1 MKIIGITGGIGCGKS
16 TVCDYL
22 KSKYDAEIILADNVG
37 HEVTEPGTKCNR
49 ELQKLFG
56 ENCFYS
62 DGTLNRRK
70 IGDIAF
76 KNPLLLQKMNSLIH
90 PAVWDEIIKRFEAAR
105 AGGKRLA
112 VLEAALLIESKYV
125 DICDELW
132 YVYAD
137 KTSRM
142 KRLLSSRDITKE
154 KVNHII
160 ERQLSEDEFRKNCD
174 FVINNTENF
183 QKTAMEIDSR
193 LAERHLI

>member
-16 TVCDYL
+16 TVCEYL
-22 KSKYDAEIILADNVG
+22 KNKYDAEIILADNVG
-37 HEVTEPGTKCNR
+37 HEVTEPGTDCNR

-56 ENCFYS
+56 ANCFYS
-62 DGTLNRRK
+62 DGSLNRK
-70 IGDIAF
+70 IIGDIAF
-76 KNPLLLQKMNSLIH
+76 RDPQILQKMNSVIH

-137 KTSRM
+137 KDSRM
-142 KRLLSSRDITKE
+142 KRLLSSRDITE
-154 KVNHII
+154 GKVNHII
-160 ERQLSEDEFRKNCD
+160 KRQLSEDEFRKNCD
-174 FVINNTENF
+174 FIIDNTKNF
-183 QKTAMEIDSR
+183 QKTAIEIDSR

>member
-1 MKIIGITGGIGCGKS
+1 M
-16 TVCDYL
+16 
-22 KSKYDAEIILADNVG
+22 ADNVG
-37 HEVTEPGTKCNR
+37 HEVTEPGTDCNR
-49 ELQKLFG
+49 ELQKLF
-56 ENCFYS
+56 EPNCFYS
-62 DGTLNRRK
+62 DGSLNRKK

-76 KNPLLLQKMNSLIH
+76 NDPDILKKMNSVIH
-90 PAVWDEIIKRFEAAR
+90 PAVWDEIMKRFEAAR

-137 KTSRM
+137 KASRM
-142 KRLLSSRDITKE
+142 KRLLLSRDITE
-154 KVNHII
+154 GKVKHII

-174 FVINNTENF
+174 FIVNNTENF